1 MRRRLPPWFAG
12 LLVCVLATQTALNL
26 ARPLV
31 SYRAIAL
38 GADATA
44 VGLITAVYALL
55 PILVAVPL
63 GRATDRLGRS
73 AEVLLLGVVLLG
85 AAPLL
90 LAGADALWSVGLAS
104 TALGFGHLAFMIAA
118 QGLVA
123 GRSSGAGLDRAF
135 GLFTAVTS
143 AGQLI
148 GPLLAGALLGESSGA
163 ALLPATRTALLVAAA
178 CTLPA
183 VPVALGAAL
192 RFRRQV
198 SAGLLRPDEGPVPER
213 ARIPALLTRPGM
225 RPGLLVSL
233 ALLATVDL
241 LTAYLPLLAEERGI
255 APAVVG
261 LLLGARAGASLASR
275 LLLGR
280 LAARWSRS
288 TLVVASA
295 AGSAVALVV
304 AAWPGA
310 GVAVMAVALPLCGFF
325 LGIGQPL
332 TMTLTVRA
340 APVSARSTA
349 LALRLLAHRLGQVAV
364 PTGAGLVAGATGA
377 AGALWLAGGLL
388 AGSAA
393 AAADATRRG
402 AFDDTDG
409 PGGG

>member
-1 MRRRLPPWFAG
+1 MRRRVPPWFLG

-31 SYRAIAL
+31 SYRAIGL

-44 VGLITAVYALL
+44 VGIVTAAYALL
-55 PILVAVPL
+55 PIVVAVPL

-90 LAGADALWSVGLAS
+90 LAAADALWSVGLAS
-104 TALGFGHLAFMIAA
+104 TTLGFGHLAFMIAA

-123 GRSSGAGLDRAF
+123 ARSPSGDLDRAF
-135 GLFTAVTS
+135 GVFTAVTS
-143 AGQLI
+143 AGQLV
-148 GPLLAGALLGESSGA
+148 GPLLAGALLGDASGA
-163 ALLPATRTALLVAAA
+163 ALLPASRTALLVAGA
-178 CTLPA
+178 CVLPALPVALVMAWRRLRRA
-183 VPVALGAAL
+183 VPVPD
-192 RFRRQV
+192 
-198 SAGLLRPDEGPVPER
+198 AGSEPAGGRTG
-213 ARIPALLTRPGM
+213 IPALLRRPGM

-241 LTAYLPLLAEERGI
+241 VTAYLPLLAEERGI
-255 APAVVG
+255 APSVVG
-261 LLLGARAGASLASR
+261 VLLGARAGASLASR

-280 LAARWSRS
+280 LAARWARS

-310 GVAVMAVALPLCGFF
+310 GVPVMALALPLCGFF

-332 TMTLTVRA
+332 TMTLTVRS
-340 APVSARSTA
+340 APASARSTA
-349 LALRLLAHRLGQVAV
+349 LALRLLAHRVGQVAV
-364 PTGAGLVAGATGA
+364 PAGAGLVAGAAGA

-402 AFDDTDG
+402 AFDDG
-409 PGGG
+409 

>member
-63 GRATDRLGRS
+63 GRVTDRLGRS

-123 GRSSGAGLDRAF
+123 GRSPATGLDRAF

-148 GPLLAGALLGESSGA
+148 GPLLAGALLGDSSGA

-183 VPVALGAAL
+183 VPVALAAAL
-192 RFRRQV
+192 RFRRQM
-198 SAGLLRPDEGPVPER
+198 SAGLLPDDGPAPER
-213 ARIPALLTRPGM
+213 ARIPALLARPGM

-349 LALRLLAHRLGQVAV
+349 LALRLLAHRVGQVAV

-388 AGSAA
+388 ASSAV

-402 AFDDTDG
+402 AFDDPDRTD
-409 PGGG
+409 PD

>member
-90 LAGADALWSVGLAS
+90 LAGAEALWSVGLAS

-123 GRSSGAGLDRAF
+123 GRSPAGGLDRAF

-148 GPLLAGALLGESSGA
+148 GPLLAGALLGGSSGA
-163 ALLPATRTALLVAAA
+163 ALLPATRTALIVAAA

-183 VPVALGAAL
+183 VPVALVAAM
-192 RFRRQV
+192 RFRRDV
-198 SAGLLRPDEGPVPER
+198 RPDEGPVPER
-213 ARIPALLTRPGM
+213 ARIPALLARPGM

-255 APAVVG
+255 TPAVVG
-261 LLLGARAGASLASR
+261 LLLGARAAASLASR

-304 AAWPGA
+304 ASWPGA

-402 AFDDTDG
+402 AFDDGDG
-409 PGGG
+409 PGAG

>member
-1 MRRRLPPWFAG
+1 VRRRLPPWFAG

-123 GRSSGAGLDRAF
+123 GRSSATGLDRAF

-183 VPVALGAAL
+183 VPVALAAAL
-192 RFRRQV
+192 RRRQV
-198 SAGLLRPDEGPVPER
+198 SAGLLPDEGPAPER

-255 APAVVG
+255 APSVVG

-295 AGSAVALVV
+295 AGSAVTLVV

-310 GVAVMAVALPLCGFF
+310 GVVVMAVALPLCGFF

-402 AFDDTDG
+402 AFDDTD
-409 PGGG
+409 

>member
-1 MRRRLPPWFAG
+1 MVVVVTAVTVLSTASVPEAHPVRRRLPPWFAG

-123 GRSSGAGLDRAF
+123 GRSSAGGLDRAF

-183 VPVALGAAL
+183 VPVAIAAAL
-192 RFRRQV
+192 RFRRQM
-198 SAGLLRPDEGPVPER
+198 SAGLLPDEGPAPER
-213 ARIPALLTRPGM
+213 ARIPALLTRRRDAPG
-225 RPGLLVSL
+225 
-233 ALLATVDL
+233 
-241 LTAYLPLLAEERGI
+241 
-255 APAVVG
+255 PAG
-261 LLLGARAGASLASR
+261 EPR
-275 LLLGR
+275 
-280 LAARWSRS
+280 
-288 TLVVASA
+288 A
-295 AGSAVALVV
+295 AGDGR
-304 AAWPGA
+304 P
-310 GVAVMAVALPLCGFF
+310 
-325 LGIGQPL
+325 
-332 TMTLTVRA
+332 
-340 APVSARSTA
+340 
-349 LALRLLAHRLGQVAV
+349 AHRLPPAAGRGARDRPVGRRA
-364 PTGAGLVAGATGA
+364 PARRPRGCLAGL
-377 AGALWLAGGLL
+377 
-388 AGSAA
+388 AA
-393 AAADATRRG
+393 APGPARARG
-402 AFDDTDG
+402 GRAPPSWWRAPPGRPWRSSSPRG
-409 PGGG
+409 PGPGWR